1 MALQHVSLVAAVA
14 DLVPDV
20 KSGALLHAVEQL
32 AWISTG
38 VAWEGCG
45 AEVTRRKKTVGEKI
59 VLYNC

>member
-1 MALQHVSLVAAVA
+1 MALQHVPLVAAVA

-38 VAWEGCG
+38 VARKGCN
-45 AEVTRRKKTVGEKI
+45 AEDGKKKERQ
-59 VLYNC
+59 